1 MDEHPIPQDQR
12 QDVEGDASAFPNLV
26 TRVFGEENMSDLE
39 ARVEALE
46 KKVASLTPKPLDPE
60 RLRKAKE
67 EYPFERE
74 CNRGCGKTVWVQY
87 SARKDKEYQ
96 TNSDNYK
103 DFHNCGEQIPF

>member
-1 MDEHPIPQDQR
+1 VDEHPIPQDQR

-46 KKVASLTPKPLDPE
+46 KKVASLVPKNSGN
-60 RLRKAKE
+60 
-67 EYPFERE
+67 YPFERD
-74 CNRGCGKTVWVQY
+74 CNRGCGKKVWVQY
-87 SARKDKEYQ
+87 SRNKQKEYQ

-103 DFHNCGEQIPF
+103 DFHNCGDAIPF